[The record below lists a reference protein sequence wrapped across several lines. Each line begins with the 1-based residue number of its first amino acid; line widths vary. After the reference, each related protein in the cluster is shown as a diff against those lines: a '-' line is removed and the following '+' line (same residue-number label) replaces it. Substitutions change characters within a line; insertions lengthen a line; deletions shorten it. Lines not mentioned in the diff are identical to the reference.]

1 MIRTLLGAVVL
12 IAAGATLTAHQ
23 RSAAQPTGTFD
34 GYWIGVGYIGVKE
47 LRIGIEIARA
57 PDGPKV
63 LFASLDRGSVER
75 PGANIVIDGRQL
87 KFDVPTIKG
96 SFEGRLDETGRQLTG
111 VWQQSGLTM
120 PMKLERGDKS
130 AAILKR
136 PQDPV
141 RPLPYDEVEVR
152 FPNDEAGIT
161 LAGTLTVPR
170 TTGPHPAALLISGS
184 GPQDR
189 NEEVYGHRPFLV
201 IADDLTRRG
210 IAVLRV
216 DDRGV
221 GGSRGTRE
229 AATSEDYAA
238 DALAA
243 VGFLKSRQEIDP
255 RRIGLIGHSEGGLV
269 APMTAARA
277 REIAFIVLLA
287 APGLTGAD
295 IAVLQARTMLRA
307 AGAPE
312 SAIETQTRIQTAMLK
327 VLSETTDEATIRT
340 RGREILRAELVR
352 AGDLEAT
359 QLPAVERQL
368 EPQIR
373 RALTP
378 WSRFFMIY
386 DPRPALS
393 RLRCP
398 VLAMNGTTDAQVP
411 AAENLSAIESALRTG
426 GNPAVTIVSLPNL
439 NHLFQTSTTGALSEY
454 AKIEETFAPIALE
467 TMGRWITAQVR
478 DRAVALFGR

>member
-243 VGFLKSRQEIDP
+243 VGFLKSRQ
-255 RRIGLIGHSEGGLV
+255 
-269 APMTAARA
+269 
-277 REIAFIVLLA
+277 
-287 APGLTGAD
+287 
-295 IAVLQARTMLRA
+295 
-307 AGAPE
+307 
-312 SAIETQTRIQTAMLK
+312 
-327 VLSETTDEATIRT
+327 
-340 RGREILRAELVR
+340 
-352 AGDLEAT
+352 
-359 QLPAVERQL
+359 
-368 EPQIR
+368 
-373 RALTP
+373 
-378 WSRFFMIY
+378 
-386 DPRPALS
+386 
-393 RLRCP
+393 
-398 VLAMNGTTDAQVP
+398 
-411 AAENLSAIESALRTG
+411 
-426 GNPAVTIVSLPNL
+426 
-439 NHLFQTSTTGALSEY
+439 
-454 AKIEETFAPIALE
+454 
-467 TMGRWITAQVR
+467 
-478 DRAVALFGR
+478 

>member
-1 MIRTLLGAVVL
+1 MIR
-12 IAAGATLTAHQ
+12 ATLSGVIAFVTVVSVAARQQAASHGTA
-23 RSAAQPTGTFD
+23 AFD
-34 GYWIGVGYIGVKE
+34 GYWIGVGHIGVKE
-47 LRIGIEIARA
+47 LRIGVEIASA
-57 PDGPKV
+57 PEGRRV
-63 LFASLDRGSVER
+63 SFASLDRGAVER
-75 PGANIVIDGRQL
+75 PGSNIVIDGRRL
-87 KFDVPTIKG
+87 SFDVPALKG
-96 SFEGRLDETGRQLTG
+96 SVEATLDETGQRLSG
-111 VWQQSGLTM
+111 VWRQSGFEM
-120 PMKLERGDKS
+120 PVTLARGDRS

-136 PQDPV
+136 PQEPA
-141 RPLPYDEVEVR
+141 RPLPYDEVEVQ
-152 FPNDEAGIT
+152 FSNTEAELT

-170 TTGPHPAALLISGS
+170 TAGPHPAVLLISGS

-221 GGSRGTRE
+221 GGSTGSRE
-229 AATSEDYAA
+229 AATSEDYAG

-243 VGFLKSRQEIDP
+243 VAFLKSRPDIDS

-269 APMTAARA
+269 APITAARDPS
-277 REIAFIVLLA
+277 IAFIVLLA
-287 APGLTGAD
+287 APGLPGSE

-312 SAIETQTRIQTAMLK
+312 AAIETQTRIQTGMLT
-327 VLSETTDEATIRT
+327 VLRETTDEAEIRK
-340 RGREILRAELVR
+340 RGREILRQELVR
-352 AGDLEAT
+352 AGDRDAT
-359 QLPAVERQL
+359 QLAAVERQL

-386 DPRPALS
+386 DPRPALT

-398 VLAMNGTTDAQVP
+398 VLAMNGTTDSQVP
-411 AAENLSAIESALRTG
+411 ATENLSAIESALRAG
-426 GNPAVTIVSLPNL
+426 GNSAATIVSLPNL

-454 AKIEETFAPIALE
+454 AKIEETFAPVALE
-467 TMGRWITAQVR
+467 TMGRWIVE
-478 DRAVALFGR
+478 RARR

>member
-1 MIRTLLGAVVL
+1 MMRTFFAVVVL
-12 IAAGATLTAHQ
+12 VAAGATLTAHQ
-23 RSAAQPTGTFD
+23 QSAAQVNTTFD

-47 LRIGIEIARA
+47 LRIGIEVTRA
-57 PDGPKV
+57 QEGPKV
-63 LFASLDRGSVER
+63 SFASLDRGSVER
-75 PGANIVIDGRQL
+75 SASNIVMDGRQL
-87 KFDVPTIKG
+87 KFDVPTLKG
-96 SFEGRLDETGRQLTG
+96 SFEGTLDETGRRLAG
-111 VWQQSGLTM
+111 VWQQSGMVM
-120 PMKLERGDKS
+120 PVKLERGDKS
-130 AAILKR
+130 AAILER

-152 FPNDEAGIT
+152 FPNDEAGIH

-170 TTGPHPAALLISGS
+170 TAGPHPAALLISGS

-189 NEEVYGHRPFLV
+189 NEEIYGHRPFLV

-221 GGSRGTRE
+221 GGSTGTRE
-229 AATSEDYAA
+229 AATSEDYAG

-243 VGFLKSRQEIDP
+243 VAFLRSRAEIDP

-269 APMTAARA
+269 APMAAARDP
-277 REIAFIVLLA
+277 EIAFVVLLA

-312 SAIETQTRIQTAMLK
+312 SAIETQTRIQTRMLQ
-327 VLSETTDEATIRT
+327 VLRETTDEAVIRE
-340 RGREILRAELVR
+340 RGREILREELVR
-352 AGDLEAT
+352 AGDREAT

-386 DPRPALS
+386 DPRPALG

-411 AAENLSAIESALRTG
+411 AAENLSAIESALRAG
-426 GNPAVTIVSLPNL
+426 GNAAVTIVPLPNL
-439 NHLFQTSTTGALSEY
+439 NHLFQTSATGALSEY
-454 AKIEETFAPIALE
+454 AKIEETIAPIALE
-467 TMGRWITAQVR
+467 TMGRWIAEQVLSAWR
-478 DRAVALFGR
+478 H